1 MDYNGGMN
9 PMGGGYGDSMG
20 YGGYSDVYRH
30 NAMGPGGAGGHPGG
44 HHPGGHPFF
53 GMQVMAAAASAVGLG
68 GGNVVSKSTGA
79 ALGQQQ
85 AVGTAVTTYVYRDF
99 ANVAP
104 PADGIKEAHPNSL
117 QARKLPAMLS
127 SMLSD
132 ADLTSCIQ
140 WQPHG
145 RSWRIINRDVYTAKA
160 LPAYFGHENYAS
172 FVRVVNAWG
181 FRRIVRGPD
190 RDSYYHELFL
200 RGRPDLHVRMK
211 RLSSDHRKTPQ
222 NKEDKCPDFDELSKT
237 SPLPQVRFVSR
248 GKIKD
253 RAAKSGDEKK
263 DEDNDEEN
271 PGSPEKKSPSKDGG
285 GSMKIVEGTIDENGD
300 PKTVQPSGSPSVQR
314 SSGSA
319 SLLGKRSA
327 RSMEENTSDVSSANP
342 PPQVASGS
350 PSMNSLMALQRDNE
364 DLRRRIVAM
373 EMNQAGP
380 MAGPMA
386 GNRYHPRGPPSS
398 MHPGLVG
405 RPHDHSPAAMS
416 GDVEHR
422 LNEIRRLEADL
433 MMMRSGSA
441 MPAAG
446 MGMGRPDMFA
456 GPSSG
461 EYRPSMDQ
469 QMMTRRSGS
478 AAGMAMG
485 RPGMY
490 AGPSAGE
497 YRSSMD
503 QQMMARARQQGR
515 MGGRQ
520 RVPPPP
526 GSYYQGSSEDLPQL
540 PPHVE

>member
-1 MDYNGGMN
+1 TTTDGMN
-9 PMGGGYGDSMG
+9 SMGGGYGDSMG

-44 HHPGGHPFF
+44 HHHHGGHPFF

-117 QARKLPAMLS
+117 QARKLPAQLS
-127 SMLSD
+127 AMLSD
-132 ADLTSCIQ
+132 AVAAPRKELAHHQPRRLHGQGPPGLFRARELRLVRAGRQRMVRFCI
-140 WQPHG
+140 PFKIASKLRPPLSNSMP
-145 RSWRIINRDVYTAKA
+145 RSRR
-160 LPAYFGHENYAS
+160 
-172 FVRVVNAWG
+172 G

-263 DEDNDEEN
+263 DEDNEEEK
-271 PGSPEKKSPSKDGG
+271 PGSPKKKSPSKDGG

-300 PKTVQPSGSPSVQR
+300 PRPCSRRAARPFSDHLARPPS
-314 SSGSA
+314 SA
-319 SLLGKRSA
+319 SAQPGRWRK
-327 RSMEENTSDVSSANP
+327 TP
-342 PPQVASGS
+342 PT
-350 PSMNSLMALQRDNE
+350 MNSLMALQRDNE

-405 RPHDHSPAAMS
+405 RPRRPPPAAMS

-422 LNEIRRLEADL
+422 LNEIRSLEADL

-461 EYRPSMDQ
+461 EYRPRWTS
-469 QMMTRRSGS
+469 R
-478 AAGMAMG
+478 
-485 RPGMY
+485 
-490 AGPSAGE
+490 
-497 YRSSMD
+497 
-503 QQMMARARQQGR
+503 
-515 MGGRQ
+515 
-520 RVPPPP
+520 
-526 GSYYQGSSEDLPQL
+526 
-540 PPHVE
+540 